1 MVEDQSPGLVFGF
14 VERVTS
20 SKNVLRIRPA
30 KQAALKEY
38 SKGTELL
45 IRILDVS
52 GDEDASPSDLFPKT
66 EVATARVL
74 EDDGFK
80 ELELRVP
87 DVIDEEEERAQRH
100 RLITGVK
107 FDILGGF

>member
-1 MVEDQSPGLVFGF
+1 MVEEESPGLVFGF
-14 VERVTS
+14 VERVSS

-30 KQAALKEY
+30 RQAALKEY

-52 GDEDASPSDLFPKT
+52 GDEDARPSDLFPRA
-66 EVATARVL
+66 EVATAKVL
-74 EDDGFK
+74 DSDGFK
-80 ELELRVP
+80 ELEVRVP
-87 DVIDEEEERAQRH
+87 DVIDEEEERTQRQ